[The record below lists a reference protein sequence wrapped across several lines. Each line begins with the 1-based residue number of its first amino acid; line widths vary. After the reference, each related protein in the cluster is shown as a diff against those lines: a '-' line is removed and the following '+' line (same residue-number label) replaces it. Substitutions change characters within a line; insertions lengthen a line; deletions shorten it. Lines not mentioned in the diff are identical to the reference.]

1 MSANFT
7 ESFDYYAECARSPS
21 HDCATLILFSRFTI
35 NYIEKGT
42 LSAGAHFGLSKL
54 RFSIIAEDQVK
65 ATLVLLRPA
74 PHRLSRCNK
83 VPIIRI
89 LSQKMRRHA
98 AYCQVL
104 PRPWLSVT
112 VTMCRARD
120 DGALLA
126 IDKRDSTS
134 CWRRLQVVP
143 RYTLRIYYP
152 VSILSPIVALRCLT
166 SGVPHRSAIRLI
178 SLESA
183 KSFDRGQGWLRQTN
197 HQTK

>member
-1 MSANFT
+1 MRSALVAHRT
-7 ESFDYYAECARSPS
+7 IVQLSSCSADLPSIILRRECLVLVRISVFPNC
-21 HDCATLILFSRFTI
+21 DFST
-35 NYIEKGT
+35 
-42 LSAGAHFGLSKL
+42 
-54 RFSIIAEDQVK
+54 IAEDQVK

-104 PRPWLSVT
+104 PRPWPSVT
-112 VTMCRARD
+112 ATMCRARD

-166 SGVPHRSAIRLI
+166 SGVPRCSAIRLI

-197 HQTK
+197 HPTK